1 MAESE
6 PVAQLRKQHDPLPE
20 VIEFDTSAGMPPHS
34 PRETSMLKEMT
45 GRSFQE
51 LAGENADA
59 GDREQVLVWF
69 KLRRLGFEP
78 SWEEAGDVL
87 IDYVTPNPPSGG
99 DSTSSPPSAGSGG

>member
-1 MAESE
+1 MAEPEAVTEISK
-6 PVAQLRKQHDPLPE
+6 RRLPE
-20 VIEFDTSAGMPPHS
+20 VVEFDVNAGMPPHS

-51 LAGENADA
+51 LAGEGADD
-59 GDREQVLVWF
+59 GDRERVLVWF

-78 SWEEAGDVL
+78 TWEETGDVL
-87 IDYVTPNPPSGG
+87 IEYVTPNPPSGG